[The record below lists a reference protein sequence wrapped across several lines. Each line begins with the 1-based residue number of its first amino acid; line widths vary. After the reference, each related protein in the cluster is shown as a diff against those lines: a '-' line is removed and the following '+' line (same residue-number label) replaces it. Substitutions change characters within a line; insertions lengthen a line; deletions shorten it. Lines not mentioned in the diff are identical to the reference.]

1 MIEVDEVARDGEE
14 IANRGFIHAYNRI
27 MTHQAILALVS
38 AIWVGLEIVVSIVTR
53 GTSREDRGSYR
64 VLWTLLITG
73 TVAGSMVKSLLR
85 MPPELFWVGIALI
98 AIGIVIRATAIL
110 TLRRYFT
117 VRVTIQDSHDLIER
131 GLYRWIRHPSYA
143 GALVSFVGLGMAF
156 DLGSPGDTTKSGYT
170 FGTKFTLGG
179 STGVRWFPTRRVMVN
194 ADFRAQ
200 LWRLRYPAS
209 FSFPAPDGSR
219 VVPLTDPSTDWTL
232 HPWIS
237 LGVGWTF

>member
-1 MIEVDEVARDGEE
+1 
-14 IANRGFIHAYNRI
+14 

-64 VLWTLLITG
+64 VLWTLLIAG

-143 GALVSFVGLGMAF
+143 GALVSFVGLGIAF
-156 DLGSPGDTTKSGYT
+156 GSWLSLAIILAAALIGMGYRIRIEERALIGHFGDRYRDYAARTKRLIPGIY
-170 FGTKFTLGG
+170 
-179 STGVRWFPTRRVMVN
+179 
-194 ADFRAQ
+194 
-200 LWRLRYPAS
+200 
-209 FSFPAPDGSR
+209 
-219 VVPLTDPSTDWTL
+219 
-232 HPWIS
+232 
-237 LGVGWTF
+237 

>member
-1 MIEVDEVARDGEE
+1 MRATIVDVAREAG
-14 IANRGFIHAYNRI
+14 
-27 MTHQAILALVS
+27 VS
-38 AIWVGLEIVVSIVTR
+38 STTVSHVLNGTR
-53 GTSREDRGSYR
+53 HVAEPTRQR
-64 VLWTLLITG
+64 VLAAIERLHYEVNSLAQSLKSDRSQTIGLLITDISTQLRLTG
-73 TVAGSMVKSLLR
+73 AKSWR
-85 MPPELFWVGIALI
+85 GIAPYV
-98 AIGIVIRATAIL
+98 G
-110 TLRRYFT
+110 
-117 VRVTIQDSHDLIER
+117 
-131 GLYRWIRHPSYA
+131 
-143 GALVSFVGLGMAF
+143 VGLGMAF